1 MKRYAPFFSVL
12 ILLLALTSELFAQ
25 QWNTTGALNTARTD
39 NTATAL
45 TNGKVL
51 VVGGIITCAPRCQ
64 TTNTAELYDPATGVW
79 SNAGTLP
86 TGFATHA
93 AARLLDGRVLVI
105 GGVTNNGTLLRTS
118 YLYDPATNNWTATG
132 LMNVGRQYHTALL
145 LPNGKVL
152 VTGGLA
158 PGVNDFIPTN
168 VAELYDPATGTWS
181 ATGAMNVAR
190 YWHTMTLLPNGN
202 VLVATGSPT
211 SAFAPVKSCEIYNPQ
226 TGTWSL
232 TGELAV
238 PRTTPATAW
247 LPNGKVLLAGGTDNN
262 VSNNPINSAELYDP
276 ATGQWSATGNLLV
289 ARDGATAILL
299 PNGKVFVAGGYTG
312 GSVVLKSAELYDPAT
327 GLWSSAAEMSKAR
340 CVYTATLL
348 PNGKVLVAAG
358 AENYVSAI
366 AITGAEIYDSGDPV
380 AATVSGASY
389 LFQIAP
395 KEIVSA
401 FGENFSAITDKA
413 TDTPLPTSLAGVTVK
428 VKDSIGVERL
438 SPLFFVSPTQIN
450 YQIPAGTALG
460 QAVVTVTASNGR
472 LHNGLIDVQSNA
484 PSIFTTNQQGTGAAA
499 ALDAITFTGAPFN
512 AMQANGQPNI
522 IALFTTG
529 LGADVTDADG
539 NVNTSV
545 EARIDGQVV
554 TVQYAGRAP
563 GFVGLNQI
571 NVHLPTGIAS
581 GTHTLT
587 LSRNGALSNAVTI
600 AIK

>member
-25 QWNTTGALNTARTD
+25 QWNLTGALSTARSLH
-39 NTATAL
+39 TATSL

-51 VVGGIITCAPRCQ
+51 VVGGINVLSPCCTNTGNAELYDPNTGQFSATGNPATPRSNHIAVRLHNGKVLIASGNGAPFSNIL
-64 TTNTAELYDPATGVW
+64 NTAELYDPATGQW
-79 SNAGTLP
+79 GAAGNLNVARQSPRATL
-86 TGFATHA
+86 
-93 AARLLDGRVLVI
+93 LLDGRVLVT
-105 GGVTNNGTLLRTS
+105 GGMIVVNGAAVFTNTAEV
-118 YLYDPATNNWTATG
+118 YDPATNAWTPTRA
-132 LMNVGRQYHTALL
+132 MNAGRVLHTVTL

-152 VTGGLA
+152 AAGGSSAAFRPRLQ
-158 PGVNDFIPTN
+158 GT
-168 VAELYDPATGTWS
+168 AELYDPATDSW
-181 ATGAMNVAR
+181 M
-190 YWHTMTLLPNGN
+190 
-202 VLVATGSPT
+202 
-211 SAFAPVKSCEIYNPQ
+211 
-226 TGTWSL
+226 L
-232 TGELAV
+232 TGEM
-238 PRTTPATAW
+238 TTPRVTHTTA
-247 LPNGKVLLAGGTDNN
+247 LLADGKVLVTGGSTDGSST
-262 VSNNPINSAELYDP
+262 VIAQTELYDP
-276 ATGQWSATGNLLV
+276 ATGQWGAAGNLTTTRVIHSL
-289 ARDGATAILL
+289 
-299 PNGKVFVAGGYTG
+299 
-312 GSVVLKSAELYDPAT
+312 
-327 GLWSSAAEMSKAR
+327 
-340 CVYTATLL
+340 TLL
-348 PNGKVLVAAG
+348 PNGKVLAAG
-358 AENYVSAI
+358 GSNGTTPHTSAELYDPVSGNWTATAALNAARSNHTATLLPSGKLLAVAGSGAGTGNQLVSA
-366 AITGAEIYDSGDPV
+366 ELYDSGTLV
-380 AATVSGASY
+380 AATVSAASY

-401 FGENFSAITDKA
+401 FGQNFSTTTVTA
-413 TDTPLPTSLAGVTVK
+413 TDTPLPTSLAGVSVK
-428 VKDSIGVERL
+428 VKDSTGIERL

-450 YQIPAGTALG
+450 YQIPDGTALG
-460 QAVVTVTASNGR
+460 QAIVTVTAGDGR

-512 AMQANGQPNI
+512 ALQANGQQNI

-539 NVNTSV
+539 NANASV

-600 AIK
+600 AVK

>member
-1 MKRYAPFFSVL
+1 MKRYTSFFSAL
-12 ILLLALTSELFAQ
+12 ILLLVLTSELFAQ
-25 QWNTTGALNTARTD
+25 QWSAAGSLNTARTEY
-39 NTATAL
+39 TATSL

-51 VVGGIITCAPRCQ
+51 VAGGLLTCAPRCQ
-64 TTNTAELYDPATGVW
+64 ATNTTELYDPATGTW
-79 SNAGTLP
+79 SSAGPLP
-86 TGFATHA
+86 TAFATHA

-105 GGVTNNGTLLRTS
+105 GGITGGGALLRTS
-118 YLYDPATNNWTATG
+118 YLYDPAANNWTATG
-132 LMNVGRQYHTALL
+132 NLNVARQYHNALL

-152 VTGGLA
+152 VTGGLV
-158 PGVNDFIPTN
+158 PGANGFTPIN
-168 VAELYDPATGTWS
+168 VAELYDPSTGTWS
-181 ATGAMNVAR
+181 TTGAMNVAR
-190 YWHTMTLLPNGN
+190 FWHTMTLLPNGK

-211 SAFAPVKSCEIYNPQ
+211 TNFAPVKSCELYDPQ
-226 TGTWSL
+226 TGAWSL
-232 TGELAV
+232 TGELAT
-238 PRTTPATAW
+238 PRTTPVTAL
-247 LPNGKVLLAGGTDNN
+247 LPNGKVLLAGGTNNN
-262 VSNNPINSAELYDP
+262 VSNNPINSAEVYDP
-276 ATGQWSATGNLLV
+276 ATGQWSATGNMLV
-289 ARDGATAILL
+289 ARDGTTAILL

-312 GSVVLKSAELYDPAT
+312 GNVVLKSAELYDPAT
-327 GLWSSAAEMSKAR
+327 GLWSIAAEMSNAR
-340 CVYTATLL
+340 CVYGAALL

-358 AENYVSAI
+358 AENYVSAL
-366 AITGAEIYDSGDPV
+366 AITGAEVYDNGEPV

-401 FGENFSAITDKA
+401 FGQNFSAISDKA

-428 VKDSIGVERL
+428 VRDSAGVERL

-484 PSIFTTNQQGTGAAA
+484 PSIFTMNQQGTGAAA

-571 NVHLPTGIAS
+571 NVQLPAGIAS

-587 LSRNGALSNAVTI
+587 LSRNGALSNTVTI
-600 AIK
+600 AIR